1 MRYCSDQRVSSRYLQ
16 SIFMGHGRAQDILEH
31 FLHWHRRSRDEACH
45 AGVDG
50 QVECVLGVP
59 QAASEQDKA

>member
-1 MRYCSDQRVSSRYLQ
+1 MSSHYLQ
-16 SIFMGHGRAQDILEH
+16 STFMGHGRAQDILEH
-31 FLHWHRRSRDEACH
+31 FLHWHRRSRAEACH

-50 QVECVLGVP
+50 RAECELGFP